1 MTVLHKKLFRS
12 LLRSW
17 AESLAVIMVVL
28 CGTASYI
35 CLHSCYLNLA
45 LTRDTYYAQ
54 NRLADF
60 EIMLERA
67 PANAIFK
74 VEEIPG
80 VRKARAR
87 MVKDVNVDIEG
98 VEEPRVGRII
108 SMPVPRR
115 PVMNDVVVMEGRYF
129 EPGVQDEVI
138 VSDSFAR
145 LNKLAIGDR
154 LGISVEEKKYS
165 LRIVGYGLSPEYV
178 YMIRTLQEMVPAPE
192 RFGILW
198 VPKHFAETALDM
210 KEACNNIL
218 GEVDDP
224 KELDAILDR
233 ADKVLDGYGV
243 FAKVKQQDQISV
255 RFLGDEIQGLA
266 VNARITPTLFLAIA
280 ALILFVLLSRMVRM
294 ERTQIGLM
302 KAYGYSD
309 WSVALHYL
317 QYGVILSAAG
327 CLGGF
332 ALGQWMA
339 DGLIRVYV
347 QLYQFPILESRIYP
361 DVLARSLGIALAFGA
376 LGALLASI
384 RAARI
389 QPAES
394 MRPEAPP
401 LGHRV
406 WLERVG
412 PVWRNLGFTWK
423 MIVRNI
429 ARNRFRAGLNV
440 FGVAISTGLVIMG
453 FFSLSG
459 MEFWLRFQFQEVQRE
474 DVKISFQG
482 ERGKKTYYEMAR
494 FDHVRRVEPL
504 LEYPFTITSDW
515 RKKDTVVVGLP
526 RGAEMQKLMTFKG
539 KVVPVGESGIVLSD
553 RLARILGV
561 GVGDTIRLKPL
572 MGRVEGEK
580 RAVVRAVAQQFMGTN
595 AYMDI
600 NALSRLLNQSF
611 AMNAVLLRID
621 EDAKESVNREM
632 KDVAGVAS
640 VVFNSDAYDSLV
652 KTLAGSSRIMNLVV
666 LLFAGVISFSII
678 YNVTSVALAERQREL
693 ASLRVLGLTT
703 AEVGR
708 VLYHENILLG
718 LIGAA
723 IGLPLG
729 AGICW
734 LLVKA
739 YDTDLYR
746 MPFYIESSAYVKAVL
761 LTLVFVLM
769 ANLAV
774 RRKILRLDLVEVLKE
789 RE

>member
-1 MTVLHKKLFRS
+1 MAVLHKKLFRA
-12 LLRSW
+12 LMRSW

-35 CLHSCYLNLA
+35 CLHSCYLNLS
-45 LTRDTYYAQ
+45 LTRDTYYTQ

-80 VRKARAR
+80 VRQARAR

-98 VEEPRVGRII
+98 VDEPRVGRII
-108 SMPVPRR
+108 SMPVPRQH
-115 PVMNDVVVMEGRYF
+115 VLNDVVVMEGQYF
-129 EPGVQDEVI
+129 GPGAQDEVI
-138 VSDSFAR
+138 ISDSFAR
-145 LNKLAIGDR
+145 LNNLAIGDR
-154 LGISVEEKKYS
+154 LSISVEEKKYS
-165 LRIVGYGLSPEYV
+165 LRIIGYGLSPEYV

-198 VPKHFAETALDM
+198 VPEDFAETALDM

-224 KELDAILDR
+224 EALDAILDR
-233 ADKVLDGYGV
+233 ADDLLDGYGV
-243 FAKVKQQDQISV
+243 FAKVKQEDQISV
-255 RFLGDEIQGLA
+255 RFLGDEIQGLG
-266 VNARITPTLFLAIA
+266 VNAKITPTLFLGIA

-302 KAYGYSD
+302 KAYGYTNF
-309 WSVALHYL
+309 SVAFHYL
-317 QYGVILSAAG
+317 QYGIILSGAG
-327 CLGGF
+327 CIGGF

-339 DGLIRVYV
+339 NGLIKLYV
-347 QLYQFPILESRIYP
+347 QFYQFPILESRVYP
-361 DVLARSLGIALAFGA
+361 DVLSKSMGIALGFGA
-376 LGALLASI
+376 LGALFAAI

-389 QPAES
+389 RPAES

-406 WLERVG
+406 WVERVG
-412 PVWRNLGFTWK
+412 MLWQNLSFTWK
-423 MIVRNI
+423 MIVRNL

-482 ERGKKTYYEMAR
+482 ERGKRTYYEMAR
-494 FDHVRRVEPL
+494 FDHVRRVEPI
-504 LEYPFTITSDW
+504 LEYPFTLSSDW
-515 RKKDTVVVGLP
+515 RKKDTIVVGLP
-526 RGAEMQKLMTFKG
+526 EGAELQKLMTFKG
-539 KVVPVGESGIVLSD
+539 KEVPVGETGVVLSD
-553 RLARILGV
+553 RLARVLGV
-561 GVGDTIRLKPL
+561 GVGDRVRMKPL

-580 RAVVRAVAQQFMGTN
+580 TAVVRDVAQQFMGTN

-600 NALSRLLNQSF
+600 EALSRLLEESF
-611 AMNAVLLRID
+611 AMNAALLRID
-621 EDAKESVNREM
+621 EGAEESINKDM

-640 VVFNSDAYDSLV
+640 VVFSSEAYDSLME
-652 KTLAGSSRIMNLVV
+652 TLAGSSRIMNVVV

-708 VLYHENILLG
+708 ILYHENILLG
-718 LIGAA
+718 LIGAT
-723 IGLPLG
+723 IGLPFG

-746 MPFYIESSAYVKAVL
+746 MPFHIEQDAYVKAVL
-761 LTLVFVLM
+761 LTLLFVLL

-774 RRKILRLDLVEVLKE
+774 RRKIHRLDLVEVLKE